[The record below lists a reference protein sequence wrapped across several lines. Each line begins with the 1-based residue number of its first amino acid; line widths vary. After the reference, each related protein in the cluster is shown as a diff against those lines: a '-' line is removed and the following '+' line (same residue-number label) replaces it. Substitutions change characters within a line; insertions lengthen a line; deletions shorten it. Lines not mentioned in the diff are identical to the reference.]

1 MPKIKLNLS
10 DAVKLVNTDERLARA
25 IIREPAIIRDLI
37 DSDDEPTRSEERLG
51 MSDAMR
57 IASKNEAFATALMKD
72 PERFRGTFNFSDA
85 EIGAIKTIPDA
96 ADLANSFSYDA

>member
-1 MPKIKLNLS
+1 MSKAKLTFS

-25 IIREPAIIRDLI
+25 IIRQPSLIRDLI
-37 DSDDEPTRSEERLG
+37 DADEPERDTERLG

-57 IASKNEAFATALMKD
+57 IASKNETFAKALMKD

-85 EIGAIKTIPDA
+85 EIGAILTIPGK